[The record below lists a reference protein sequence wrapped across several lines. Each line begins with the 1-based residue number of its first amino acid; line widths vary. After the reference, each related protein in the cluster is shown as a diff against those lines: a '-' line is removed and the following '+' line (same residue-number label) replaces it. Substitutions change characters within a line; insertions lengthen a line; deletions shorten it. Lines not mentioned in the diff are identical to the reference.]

1 MTALIQRDSSQ
12 KLVVEEADFRKE
24 TIYFVVV
31 DRFFSGS
38 VDNDE
43 VGRAGL
49 FDPNQQL
56 WGNYWGGIWMA

>member
-12 KLVVEEADFRKE
+12 QLVVEEADFRKE
-24 TIYFVVV
+24 PIYFIDV

-43 VGRAGL
+43 VGRAVL
-49 FDPNQQL
+49 CDPYHL
-56 WGNYWGGIWMA
+56 HWGNFLGVIWWS

>member
-12 KLVVEEADFRKE
+12 QLVVEEADFRKE
-24 TIYFVVV
+24 TIYFIVV

-49 FDPNQQL
+49 FDPSHQH
-56 WGNYWGGIWMA
+56 WGNYWGEIWRT